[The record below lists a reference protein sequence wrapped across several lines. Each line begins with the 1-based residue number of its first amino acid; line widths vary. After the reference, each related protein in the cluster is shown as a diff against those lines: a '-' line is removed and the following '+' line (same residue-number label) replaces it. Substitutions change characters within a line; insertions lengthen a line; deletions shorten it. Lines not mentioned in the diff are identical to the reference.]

1 MNEILVGVDD
11 SPAAAE
17 AVRWAAEEAALR
29 GASLRIVH
37 AWEFPRFAG
46 LEDAPVTREG
56 LEAESRGILDR
67 LTRTAAE
74 GRSGLDVVAASIEG
88 RPAAALIDAAADA
101 DLLVVGSR
109 GEGGF
114 AGLLLGSVSHQC
126 ALHAP
131 CPVVIVRG

>member
-1 MNEILVGVDD
+1 MSVILVGVDD

-17 AVRWAAEEAALR
+17 AVRWAAREATLR
-29 GASLRIVH
+29 GASLHIVH
-37 AWEFPRFAG
+37 AWDLPRFAG
-46 LEDAPVTREG
+46 FEDSPVTSSG
-56 LEAESRGILDR
+56 LQAESKRILDR
-67 LTRTAAE
+67 LTDQAAE
-74 GRSGLDVVAASIEG
+74 GQPGLEIVGVSVEG
-88 RPAAALIDAAADA
+88 APAAELIAAAGEA

-114 AGLLLGSVSHQC
+114 KGLLLGSVSHQC

>member
-1 MNEILVGVDD
+1 MSVILVGVDD

-17 AVRWAAEEAALR
+17 AVRWAAHEAALR
-29 GASLRIVH
+29 GAPLHVMH
-37 AWEFPRFAG
+37 AWELPRFAG
-46 LEDAPVTREG
+46 WEDAPVTREG
-56 LEAESRGILDR
+56 LQAESSRILDG
-67 LTRTAAE
+67 LTARAAE
-74 GRSGLDVVAASIEG
+74 GQPGIDVSGVSVEG
-88 RPAAALIDAAADA
+88 APAAELIAAAGDA

-114 AGLLLGSVSHQC
+114 TGLLLGSVSHQC